1 MLKKEKK
8 YNVKKREKKKTV
20 IFFVLGV
27 LCRLQPGDN
36 FLSFLMIWT
45 IHLFYFEPSLA
56 TRGSSMLDQAFFSIF
71 GLPAIFLRA

>member
-1 MLKKEKK
+1 MQKT
-8 YNVKKREKKKTV
+8 KKRKRQLYL
-20 IFFVLGV
+20 FVLGF